1 MVSQLCEDFE
11 IQNERQIKT
20 AEEKIRGAEHR
31 LLSKV
36 DCYEALAQKEI
47 NDLKQKLI
55 QSEQN
60 LRNTLEQLHD
70 QQETSCRAQIL
81 VNESIIEIEKLEN
94 ELETNKDKNLEM
106 ERKMLELESKQVLV
120 EENEARFQDCVENLA
135 KDNEKMK
142 TVIELMQTSEDNL
155 VEQIKQLQLQNEAK
169 DLYKAKLHEYEA
181 DMEDAAEMR
190 KRYIELSGKYD
201 QLFQKLEDQSKE
213 NGELKKKVH
222 TLC

>member
-1 MVSQLCEDFE
+1 
-11 IQNERQIKT
+11 
-20 AEEKIRGAEHR
+20 
-31 LLSKV
+31 
-36 DCYEALAQKEI
+36 
-47 NDLKQKLI
+47 
-55 QSEQN
+55 
-60 LRNTLEQLHD
+60 
-70 QQETSCRAQIL
+70 
-81 VNESIIEIEKLEN
+81 
-94 ELETNKDKNLEM
+94 M